1 MVSNTMYAG
10 LSGLSSNSTAITVI
24 GDNIANV
31 NTIGFRRSRTMFEDV
46 LTRSVLGMGQLGG
59 GTAVSRIDK
68 VFTQGSLSASVRST
82 DLAISGRGLFVLFGK
97 HDGIANYY
105 FTRAGG
111 FNVDKDGFIVN
122 PEGLRLQGYDADP
135 AGNIL
140 GALTD
145 LTVDPPVVPPQAT
158 GNININVNLDP
169 TTAPSALPFDPLNA
183 AGTSE
188 FSSSVPIFDSLGN
201 QHDATVFFKRTL
213 AGWDYFTLVDGSEV
227 VGGIPGD
234 PTITLSGSL
243 QFTTNG
249 ELLTHT
255 PLTTTVDFLGA
266 TPGQSIAI
274 NFGDE
279 VSLGGTGL
287 QGTTG
292 FASPFVINALTQD
305 GHPPGDLV
313 DVSVAGD
320 GIVTGH
326 YTNGFALVL
335 GQVALGDFR
344 DLQGLERVGG
354 SLFLATPDAGEP
366 LIGFPGTGG
375 RGSVEGGAL
384 EASNVDISEEF
395 VSLIVHQRGFQ
406 ANTRTITTADE
417 MIQETLALKR

>member
-10 LSGLSSNSTAITVI
+10 LSGLAANSTAITVI

-31 NTIGFRRSRTMFEDV
+31 NTIGFRRSRTLFEDV
-46 LTRSVLGMGQLGG
+46 LTRSVLGVGQLGG
-59 GTAVSRIDK
+59 GTNVSRIDK
-68 VFTQGSLSASVRST
+68 VFTQGALTASVRAT
-82 DLAISGRGLFVLFGK
+82 DMGISGRGLFVLFGK
-97 HDGIANYY
+97 HEGVANYY

-122 PEGLRLQGYDADP
+122 PEGLRLQGYDADA

-145 LTVDPPVVPPQAT
+145 LTVEPSGVPPQVT

-169 TTAPSALPFDPLNA
+169 TTPPSANPFDPLNA
-183 AGTSE
+183 AATSD
-188 FSSSVPIFDSLGN
+188 FSASVPIFDSLGN

-213 AGWDYFTLVDGSEV
+213 AGWDYFALVDGSEV
-227 VGGIPGD
+227 VGGVPGD

-255 PLTTTVDFLGA
+255 PLTSTIDFLGA
-266 TPGQSIAI
+266 TPAQAVTI

-313 DVSVAGD
+313 DISVEGD
-320 GIVTGH
+320 GIITGH
-326 YTNGFALVL
+326 YTNGFSQVL

-344 DLQGLERVGG
+344 DLQGLERVSG
-354 SLFLATPDAGEP
+354 SLFKSTPFAGEA

-375 RGSVEGGAL
+375 RGSVQGGTL
-384 EASNVDISEEF
+384 EQANVDISEEF
-395 VSLIVHQRGFQ
+395 VALIVHQRGFQ